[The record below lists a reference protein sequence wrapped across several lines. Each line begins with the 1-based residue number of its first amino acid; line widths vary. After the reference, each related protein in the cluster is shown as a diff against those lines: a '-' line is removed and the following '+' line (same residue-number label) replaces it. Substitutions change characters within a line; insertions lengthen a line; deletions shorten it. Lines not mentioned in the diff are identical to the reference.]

1 MKTWSIQK
9 TIGDKETI
17 EDIISTLL
25 ANRGLLKKKDQELFL
40 HPKDPKTCKPTDVGI
55 DAKLLKKAVKR
66 IEDAIEKKES
76 IVVYTDYDADGIT
89 AGAIMWEALHGLGA
103 TIMPYVPHRVDEGY
117 GLSEKGIDAVQK
129 EFHPTLIITVDH
141 GISAASQVAY
151 AKSLGIDVV
160 VTDHHLKP
168 DVLPDCPIVHT
179 TDLCGAGVSWFVVKE
194 LLSTHRVCA
203 AHTGCVQSEELLTD
217 LLSLAAIGTIA
228 DMVPLVGANRS
239 ITKFGLEALRRTKRV
254 GLLAILKDAGASQ
267 DQISSYVVSHM
278 ITPRLNALGRLEHA
292 LDALRLLCT
301 KNKERAEELASK
313 LGLTNKERQKMTFDS
328 STHAKQEVVKIHG
341 KIVSKKILLIAHE
354 SYNQGIIG
362 LVAGKLV
369 EEYYLPSIVLSKGEE
384 FSKASARSIVGFNI
398 VEAIRSFQELLID
411 VGGHPLAAGF
421 TIETKN
427 IPLLQEKLE
436 AYAELH
442 ITEAMLHK
450 PLMIDVEM
458 PLSSATEALWEQLRG
473 FEPFGLGNYEPI
485 FVTREVSIVEV
496 RQIGADGK
504 HLKLKVQQKDESRT
518 INAVAFSMGNL
529 YSSFKSEQ
537 PVALAYTIDMNE
549 WNGRRN
555 LQLKIRDIQFS

>member
-40 HPKDPKTCKPTDVGI
+40 HPKDPKTCKPIDVGI
-55 DAKLLKKAVKR
+55 DPTLFKKAVKR
-66 IEDAIEKKES
+66 IEEAIEKKES

-103 TIMPYVPHRVDEGY
+103 NIMPYVPHRVEEGY
-117 GLSEKGIDAVQK
+117 GLSEKGIDAVEK

-194 LLSTHRVCA
+194 LFNNQQRRTKD
-203 AHTGCVQSEELLTD
+203 EELTD

-239 ITKFGLEALRRTKRV
+239 IAKFGLEALCTTKRV

-292 LDALRLLCT
+292 LVALRLLCT
-301 KNKERAEELASK
+301 KNNVRAEELATK
-313 LGLTNKERQKMTFDS
+313 LGLTNKERQKMTLDS
-328 STHAKQEVVKIHG
+328 SNHAKNEVIKIHG

-384 FSKASARSIVGFNI
+384 LSKASARSIQGFNI
-398 VEAIRSFQELLID
+398 VEAIRSFQELLVD

-436 AYAELH
+436 AYAEMH

-458 PLSSATEALWEQLRG
+458 PLSSATEKLWENIRG
-473 FEPFGLGNYEPI
+473 FEPFGLGNYEPV

-504 HLKLKVQQKDESRT
+504 HLKLKIQQRTRNQELRT
-518 INAVAFSMGNL
+518 IDAVAFSMGNL
-529 YSSFKSEQ
+529 YNSLKPDQ
-537 PVALAYTIDMNE
+537 QIAIAYTIDMNE

-555 LQLKIRDIQFS
+555 LQLKIRDILL

>member
-1 MKTWSIQK
+1 
-9 TIGDKETI
+9 
-17 EDIISTLL
+17 
-25 ANRGLLKKKDQELFL
+25 
-40 HPKDPKTCKPTDVGI
+40 
-55 DAKLLKKAVKR
+55 
-66 IEDAIEKKES
+66 
-76 IVVYTDYDADGIT
+76 
-89 AGAIMWEALHGLGA
+89 
-103 TIMPYVPHRVDEGY
+103 
-117 GLSEKGIDAVQK
+117 
-129 EFHPTLIITVDH
+129 
-141 GISAASQVAY
+141 
-151 AKSLGIDVV
+151 
-160 VTDHHLKP
+160 
-168 DVLPDCPIVHT
+168 
-179 TDLCGAGVSWFVVKE
+179 
-194 LLSTHRVCA
+194 
-203 AHTGCVQSEELLTD
+203 
-217 LLSLAAIGTIA
+217 
-228 DMVPLVGANRS
+228 MVPLVGANRS

-341 KIVSKKILLIAHE
+341 KIVSKQILLIAHE